1 MSGLGLSA
9 DLNAKEWQAA
19 LAVFAPAVY
28 RQASAQTLNAIAKQ
42 VDTAERENLR
52 KSFTLRNK
60 YTEGSLRLYTAS
72 EKKDIASQNAVVGSV
87 SAYLPLHDTGGSR
100 TPTGRAIAL
109 PTLAA
114 RGNSP
119 ARAVKK
125 QFRLDSLSAPAF
137 SMETRR
143 GGAGLFVR
151 KGKKLTMI
159 RRLVESVRIK
169 KTGWHSG
176 AVQKYARKDVL
187 EKLFRKKAER
197 LLDKLR

>member
-1 MSGLGLSA
+1 MSGLGLGI

-87 SAYLPLHDTGGSR
+87 SVCAAVVCSGLVINEMSNTPLSYITIS
-100 TPTGRAIAL
+100 TANTIITKASTAETMIYFL
-109 PTLAA
+109 TFFI
-114 RGNSP
+114 SC
-119 ARAVKK
+119 
-125 QFRLDSLSAPAF
+125 FRLQSPCRF
-137 SMETRR
+137 
-143 GGAGLFVR
+143 
-151 KGKKLTMI
+151 
-159 RRLVESVRIK
+159 
-169 KTGWHSG
+169 
-176 AVQKYARKDVL
+176 
-187 EKLFRKKAER
+187 
-197 LLDKLR
+197 LLHRA